1 VYRSIAWT
9 TDNRFVTGLTPQEL
23 INSSVLWYWI
33 DFDAPTAQEKALL
46 REVFLFHPVAVENCF
61 HATQRPKVDRYK
73 DFEFLVLYSIDQKT
87 LDKKEVNVF
96 IDEKSLV
103 TIHKEE
109 NESINELW
117 VKVERE
123 GSGKSL
129 DAAKLMYWLLEQM
142 VHEYF
147 PPIYQMEDRLIEIS
161 AHDTNKTYAGLI
173 DEVFSIRNNL
183 LQMRRTVIP
192 MRDLLYQLLY
202 LETFHYV
209 EKHKTYFRD
218 IYDHLLKAV
227 ELVEANREMTSD
239 LRDSYQTLS
248 SNRMNAVMVT
258 LTIVSTV
265 FIPLTFLTG
274 VYGMNFANMPELT
287 FRYGYFALLAFM
299 IMISFLM
306 LWQFKRRGW
315 FDIFK

>member
-1 VYRSIAWT
+1 MYWSIAWT
-9 TDNRFVTGLTPQEL
+9 TDNHFVTGLTPQEL
-23 INSSVLWYWI
+23 VNSSVLWYWI

-61 HATQRPKVDRYK
+61 HATQRPKVDRYST
-73 DFEFLVLYSIDQKT
+73 FEFLVLYSIDQKT

-103 TIHKEE
+103 TVHKEE
-109 NESINELW
+109 NESINELR

-129 DAAKLMYWLLEQM
+129 DAAKLLYWLLEQM

-147 PPIYQMEDRLIEIS
+147 PSIYQMEDRLIEIS

-209 EKHKTYFRD
+209 EKNKTYFRD

-274 VYGMNFANMPELT
+274 IYGMNFANMPELT

-299 IMISFLM
+299 IMISLVM

-315 FDIFK
+315 FDIFN

>member
-1 VYRSIAWT
+1 VYWSIAWT
-9 TDNRFVTGLTPQEL
+9 TDNHFVTGLTPQEL
-23 INSSVLWYWI
+23 VNSSVLWYWI

-61 HATQRPKVDRYK
+61 HATQRPKVDRYST
-73 DFEFLVLYSIDQKT
+73 FEFLVLYSIDQKT

-129 DAAKLMYWLLEQM
+129 DAAKLLYWLLEQM

-147 PPIYQMEDRLIEIS
+147 PSIYQMEDRLIEIS

-192 MRDLLYQLLY
+192 MRDLLYQMLY

-248 SNRMNAVMVT
+248 SNRMNTVMMT

-274 VYGMNFANMPELT
+274 VYGMNFMYMPELT
-287 FRYGYFALLAFM
+287 FQYGYFGVLLFM
-299 IMISFLM
+299 FLIAATMI
-306 LWQFKRRGW
+306 WQFKRRGW